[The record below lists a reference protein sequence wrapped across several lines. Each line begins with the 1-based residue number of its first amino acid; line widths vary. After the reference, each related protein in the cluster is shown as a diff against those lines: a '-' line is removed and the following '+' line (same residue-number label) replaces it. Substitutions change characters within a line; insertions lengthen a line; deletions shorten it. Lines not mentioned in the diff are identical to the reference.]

1 MKPDHA
7 VPPSAYL
14 EEWIEENRMDIDGFT
29 DSSGLNPEDVNAT
42 VRTGS
47 LPYPGF
53 AEELGKA
60 TDIPASAW
68 KELQERYDNDRNR
81 IPWRGSDEDDGQ

>member
-1 MKPDHA
+1 MKPNHA

-14 EEWIEENRMDIDGFT
+14 EEWIEENRMDLNRFT
-29 DSSGLNPEDVNAT
+29 DSSGLNPEEVNAM

-47 LPYPGF
+47 LPCPGF

-60 TDIPASAW
+60 TGIPASAW
-68 KELQERYDNDRNR
+68 KEFQERYDDDRNR

>member
-1 MKPDHA
+1 MKSNHA

-14 EEWIEENRMDIDGFT
+14 EEWIEDNRMDMNRFT
-29 DSSGLNPEDVNAT
+29 DSSGLNPEDVNVM

-68 KELQERYDNDRNR
+68 KAFQKRYDDDMGRGSR
-81 IPWRGSDEDDGQ
+81 YGSDEDDGQ